1 MQVKRYR
8 AKTVKEAI
16 TKIRNTLGPE
26 AMIISTKKLRG
37 SSNDNGFEIEAVQEG
52 NYTADE
58 NSNLMGDV
66 KSELMSIK
74 EMIYLLNHSGSVIE
88 KLMMDPGILNLYAK
102 LIRNGVNDHYVKMF
116 MEKAGALNEHSPD
129 SLNDMRRKIIKEIMQ
144 VIEIKDPFEARNTKR
159 IIAAFIGTTGVGKTT
174 TIAKL
179 AARLMLMAKKTVA
192 LISIDNYRIGAV
204 EQLKTY
210 ANILGIPIFPAFN
223 RKDLLFALK
232 RVEGKDFVLVDTAGQ
247 SQYDRSRI
255 EELQKMTIDF
265 NEAKKEVNRTLS
277 RQIRYEAWQVSKP
290 ELEREIPEN
299 GDMFDLDGPEETDP
313 RYLRRLTEEQEMQRR
328 DELLEDY
335 TEAVISQFEEY
346 CGKNEILFEII
357 NK

>member
-16 TKIRNTLGPE
+16 TKVRNTLGPE

-37 SSNDNGFEIEAVQEG
+37 SGKDNGFEIEAVQEG

-255 EELQKMTIDF
+255 EELQKMITADLSISTHLLLSVTTRESEMNKAAINFRPLRFQSYIFTKLD
-265 NEAKKEVNRTLS
+265 EA
-277 RQIRYEAWQVSKP
+277 
-290 ELEREIPEN
+290 ER
-299 GDMFDLDGPEETDP
+299 
-313 RYLRRLTEEQEMQRR
+313 
-328 DELLEDY
+328 
-335 TEAVISQFEEY
+335 
-346 CGKNEILFEII
+346 CGSII
-357 NK
+357 NQIMKSNLPISSSDKPRSSLQT